1 VKKMNLGFDPRYIG
15 LASPVDTASTTV
27 NSDVIGCKELTAI
40 DFLVYFGTITG
51 DTVVVTVEECDDVTP
66 SNSTAIAF
74 KYRKGAAVGTDTD
87 GAVADATTAGV
98 TIAATDDDKV
108 LTISVD
114 PAALTAGY
122 PYLRVV
128 ADPGASAT
136 AVEIAI
142 VAVAWPR
149 YASATNLSLVD

>member
-1 VKKMNLGFDPRYIG
+1 MNAGLNPRYIG
-15 LASPVDTASTTV
+15 LSSPVDTASTTV
-27 NSDVIGCKELTAI
+27 NSDVVNAGKCAWV

-66 SNSTAIAF
+66 TNSTAIAF

-87 GAVADATTAGV
+87 GAITAATTSGV
-98 TIAATDDDKV
+98 TIAATDDDKL
-108 LTISVD
+108 LTIAVD
-114 PAALTAGY
+114 PDALTDGY

-128 ADPGASAT
+128 ADPGGSAS

-142 VAVAWPR
+142 LAVVGPK
-149 YASATNLSLVD
+149 YAAETNLTVVT

>member
-1 VKKMNLGFDPRYIG
+1 MNCGFNPRYIG

-27 NSDVIGCKELTAI
+27 NSDVIGTKELVAI

-51 DTVVVTVEECDDVTP
+51 DTVAVTVEECDDITP
-66 SNSTAIAF
+66 TNSTAIAF
-74 KYRKGAAVGTDTD
+74 TYRLGAAVGTDTD
-87 GAVADATTAGV
+87 GSPTAATTSGV

-114 PAALTAGY
+114 PAALTDGY

-128 ADPGASAT
+128 ADPGASAS

-142 VAVAWPR
+142 MAVARPR
-149 YASATNLSLVD
+149 YASETNLSLVD